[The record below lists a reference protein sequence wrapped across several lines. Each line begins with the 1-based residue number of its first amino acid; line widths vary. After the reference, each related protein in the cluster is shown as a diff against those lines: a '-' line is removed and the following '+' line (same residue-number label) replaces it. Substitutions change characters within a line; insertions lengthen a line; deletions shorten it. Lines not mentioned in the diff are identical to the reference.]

1 MQSAERVL
9 DSAHQSDCP
18 LLVHVCTMV
27 TSSVHGF
34 TAPVPALMP
43 VPRLLHPLCRYTIL
57 HPVDHIKFLAKP
69 DPIGRGSTYTF
80 IENPNSECVYQPDSF
95 DAPYVCAPDRRG
107 FTLDS
112 PEAVWRQYPQTN
124 ATLVVDQ
131 LDRNSC
137 IWYKER
143 DLPHFGKRVVITS
156 KMTWEDTP
164 EGLVMRA
171 SRLAGVMVPN
181 KTDEFETESPELLRQ
196 ANEIVRVAYL
206 DGNFNNNITQ
216 SAYAFALHWGQE
228 WTGLKDWLP
237 QVYASSK
244 KLAAVGTSTTHPDD
258 VDHVEEDKKAVA
270 AAATKAPNSAGS
282 CGCSSGA
289 AVVLAVFAGVLAFV
303 L

>member
-1 MQSAERVL
+1 MRQHSRCEVSLLA
-9 DSAHQSDCP
+9 CP
-18 LLVHVCTMV
+18 DQHSCPACEST
-27 TSSVHGF
+27 
-34 TAPVPALMP
+34 TA
-43 VPRLLHPLCRYTIL
+43 CRYTIL
-57 HPVDHIKFLAKP
+57 HPVDHITFLAKP
-69 DPIGRGSTYTF
+69 DPIRKGSTFTF
-80 IENPNSECVYQPDSF
+80 IENPNSQCFYQPDSF
-95 DAPYVCAPDRRG
+95 SLPYVCPPDRRG
-107 FTLDS
+107 FTIDT
-112 PEAVWRQYPQTN
+112 PEAEWRKYPQTN

-164 EGLVMRA
+164 QGLLLRA

-181 KTDEFETESPELLRQ
+181 KTDEFETATPELLRQ

-237 QVYASSK
+237 QVYEDAK
-244 KLAAVGTSTTHPDD
+244 KL
-258 VDHVEEDKKAVA
+258 
-270 AAATKAPNSAGS
+270 
-282 CGCSSGA
+282 
-289 AVVLAVFAGVLAFV
+289 
-303 L
+303 